1 MARLLNRRKKGCF
14 SRILLGL
21 TFHDSPV
28 VPACRSR
35 KEAKSAV
42 GEYIKKV
49 RVVTKKVRSVLFD
62 VYAKALIYLSNNK

>member
-1 MARLLNRRKKGCF
+1 MILPWCRLAGAEKRRKG
-14 SRILLGL
+14 
-21 TFHDSPV
+21 
-28 VPACRSR
+28 
-35 KEAKSAV
+35 AV